1 MIELSQWR
9 TSIGIFNSR
18 VNSGYVDRDYSS
30 SLSNV
35 LLHTVLTVIR
45 DAAVLQLF
53 VHVYV
58 VTVLL
63 LLLCGDIEMN
73 PGPVYTLCPNCNIRV
88 HIRKKICECG
98 YVLHT
103 KGGRKMGTSSNPG
116 FSGSAG
122 RPPANVDIE
131 LNVPIGR
138 PNSNDDIELDVPI
151 GRPTSND
158 DVELDVPIGRPNSND
173 DIELD
178 VPIGRPTSNDD
189 VELDVPIG
197 RPNSNDIELDVPIG
211 RPNSNSQVDLDV
223 PIGRPY
229 GTINNSFSISNDKSV
244 NAADSTEIL
253 TSVNC
258 VVEDTE
264 VHDDRYESTVT
275 FIEDNLAL
283 LVQHMEQYDLPSA
296 WDTDKTKLSLS
307 NNLLARAKKRIG
319 QQVRFDAKPLGTA
332 MCYCCGSI
340 LWSRVDNSHT
350 HLVKLDLDDTVI
362 PAVAYQRAMEAS
374 SKGFLDYRHKSG
386 KLYSC
391 SVCKSFKNSAEYIV
405 TFHIGKTNTVSTIE
419 WDMAYPPQ
427 VTCLKTEVEKCQVAL
442 CGIFSTTIKDAK
454 KHQWRHIQGEV
465 NALHKLDRHYY
476 GMFGF
481 LMINETITEKLTKY
495 SETCE
500 RIRVALNWFKKNNNL
515 YKQFLARFETM
526 YRYLRH
532 DIINP
537 DILKGNQDKILES
550 EAIGMAFP
558 IDSEYFDQYSPLY
571 GDLDIAGIQNPQP
584 HMIDKVQ
591 DSVEWLR
598 ECTSVQYGQEYLL
611 EKTFPHLFP
620 YGEGGWHYKC
630 SLGFSQF
637 TKIRLLDPR
646 GHFANDVNFPFFM
659 FDYMTKIRLRS
670 FNARKVITSSKLE
683 ESLTAGKIMA
693 AERPMSDPYD
703 SYGTEVPRVI
713 PGSKQYWK
721 SFGYDLVA
729 MTEQLGIPDFFL
741 TLSPNDNWPHI
752 QSTIRKGWGAS
763 ADPSEF
769 QDLSCKPDNEQAVG
783 PNPLESVLGAEK
795 RFSAMMDILLDKKSG
810 PLGIVVDFAVK
821 KEYQKRG
828 GLHWHILFWV
838 QPGSTPDNVV
848 LAEMPRSADT
858 QNVQAQYARKMV
870 QKYQMHRECY
880 PDRCFKGYAGKIL
893 TKCKYG
899 FPFKVP
905 QLNEE
910 LDEDGIRFL
919 YTRRCKED
927 QLVVPYNLE
936 ILLFWGASMNIQRVA
951 RHGFEMYLA
960 KYISKPESSFNVK
973 LSQNPTEPEKYLR
986 TRVIGACEAIDVQLG
1001 FNQYHLSR
1009 GTVFLV
1015 TELKPQRQFLKHR
1028 VQLASLPQD
1037 SEDIYLSTKYQL
1049 YLLRNNALHDITY
1062 PAYFQWWRKSTY
1074 NEQCKGEKATEKGST
1089 PLVGFK
1095 GVDEFEELKASIID
1109 LTDKFDKLDDT
1120 LKAKNYLYNAI
1131 QTVINAAA
1139 KNDNT
1144 AVMLKTIFL
1153 SLNRNLKLGD
1163 ESSKTEITEHNT
1175 TEPSKYE
1182 ITEDSAT
1189 ECNNT
1194 TEGSESEPSEHE
1206 ITEDT
1211 TTAGVNI
1218 TEEATEPSESRVTKP
1233 SESEDSEPS
1242 ENELTEALTILKDI
1256 GLFDSSTN
1264 RPKKLHWLH
1273 TKLLQT
1279 YSNDEIQS
1287 SAIYG
1292 ILERYPPGSMLA
1304 DSNGTYWVR
1313 RANAAVTRHRFIT
1326 IDDQETYY
1334 EQKYLL
1340 TVPLTATDSIVS
1352 EPPSSW
1358 VKAAMEAN
1366 LVDEQHDARATLMDA
1381 VKRGF
1386 SLENIRSIVKM
1397 YVEHQFLDE
1406 DEADAF
1412 LTTLPTGTSSKEEVR
1427 EVTDQL
1433 LDDQEGG
1440 SLLPPHHI
1448 PLEEYTSKFTASQ
1461 QRAFNWLKNCVEQNS
1476 SQILVAVIGAAGCG
1490 KSFVM
1495 GAMVEYLR
1503 QCNLVVT
1510 KLAPSGVAASLIKGT
1525 TIHNFFKIDISGKSS
1540 LENGTV
1546 DASLVKKTNVLIIDE
1561 LSMIDCTLFITIEYL
1576 CRRFSTKDNRYK
1588 PWGGRHV
1595 LLFGDPAQLPPVSN
1609 TDIFNTKIWLNSF
1622 SVMQLKEPVRAKD
1635 PTLSAALLKIREG
1648 IIDDEVASLLKS
1660 RLRDIDIASV
1670 DLTRTVIIC
1679 SRRNEVDL
1687 INAECLNYI
1696 DGTVHEYVA
1705 IDTDTNG
1712 QPLREAD
1719 KQRLTRNTTRMPD
1732 KISLKEG
1739 CRVVLR
1745 RNLQISEGWVN
1756 GAMCEVLA
1764 MTPNCILVCRI
1775 GFPNKKYPI
1784 PRTKQ
1789 KIDIKGASY
1798 SILRSQF
1805 PVQLA
1810 YAVTVH
1816 RVQGLTVDKA
1826 IVILNHNFF
1835 ASGQAYVA
1843 LSRVRTAD
1851 NLILWSYTPS
1861 AIKIAPYYR
1870 QLLQWCDSIDV
1881 IRSPCYDGPPVRYP
1895 DRQHDQISCTNVD
1908 NKLNHDLDTG
1918 CLSSAPIRMPDSHN
1932 TVDQSNDTVTIN
1944 ISKSIPNP
1952 TQSKR
1957 KNVRKPVTVNTES
1970 MCSTQTGTCKRK
1982 NDTVTINNSK
1992 SIPNPTQSKR
2002 KNVKKQVTMNT
2013 KSMCSTQ
2020 KMTTHKRK
2028 GETANQPFKKSKLN
2042 DDCMIIDTVNVIGP
2056 NRTVWPEYRYYQTD
2070 VTWQQQAC
2078 TRLGIRFVHSTGF
2091 QPGGPDTVL
2100 TRPDL
2105 RSLRNVGADGNCY
2118 FRALSYIITGSE
2130 TQHMEIREGIL
2141 SYMLTIQHL
2150 LIGRDSSGHA
2160 NFLVPFNVRSVQ
2172 QYIDNSGMAR
2182 NGTWGTDVEMLC
2194 FSHMFNFNV
2203 YVFNAESNTWAVFS
2217 PVNIERRLP
2226 RIYNIMSAYLYLRNS
2241 HFYVIASIRR
2251 T

>member
-1 MIELSQWR
+1 MIDLSQWR

-45 DAAVLQLF
+45 DVAVLQLF

-63 LLLCGDIEMN
+63 LLLCGDIEMK

-103 KGGRKMGTSSNPG
+103 KGGRKMGTSNPG

-158 DVELDVPIGRPNSND
+158 DVELDVPIGRPTSND
-173 DIELD
+173 DIELK
-178 VPIGRPTSNDD
+178 VP
-189 VELDVPIG
+189 V
-197 RPNSNDIELDVPIG
+197 G

-223 PIGRPY
+223 PIGHPY

-244 NAADSTEIL
+244 NAADSTDIL

-264 VHDDRYESTVT
+264 VHDDRYESTTT

-283 LVQHMEQYDLPSA
+283 LVQHMKQYDLPSA

-598 ECTSVQYGQEYLL
+598 KCTSVQYGQEYLL

-620 YGEGGWHYKC
+620 YGEGGWYYKS

-646 GHFANDVNFPFFM
+646 GYFANDGNFPFFM

-670 FNARKVITSSKLE
+670 FNARKVVTTSKLE
-683 ESLTAGKIMA
+683 ENLTAGKVMM

-1049 YLLRNNALHDITY
+1049 YLLRNNALRDITY

-1074 NEQCKGEKATEKGST
+1074 TEQCKGEKATEKGLT

-1095 GVDEFEELKASIID
+1095 GVDEFEELKASTID
-1109 LTDKFDKLDDT
+1109 LTDKFDKLGDT

-1131 QTVINAAA
+1131 QTVINATA

-1153 SLNRNLKLGD
+1153 SLNHNLKLGD

-1189 ECNNT
+1189 EFNNT

-1242 ENELTEALTILKDI
+1242 ENELAEALTILKDI

-1386 SLENIRSIVKM
+1386 SLENIRSIVKV

-1440 SLLPPHHI
+1440 SLLPPHHV

-1476 SQILVAVIGAAGCG
+1476 PQILVAVIGAAGCG

-1546 DASLVKKTNVLIIDE
+1546 DASLVKKTDVLIIDE
-1561 LSMIDCTLFITIEYL
+1561 LSMIDCTLFITIEHL

-1648 IIDDEVASLLKS
+1648 IIDDEVASLLKN

-1679 SRRNEVDL
+1679 SRRKEVDV

-1696 DGTVHEYVA
+1696 DGNVHEYVA

-1764 MTPNCILVCRI
+1764 MTPNCILVSKI

-1861 AIKIAPYYR
+1861 AIKIAPYYK
-1870 QLLQWCDSIDV
+1870 QLLLWCDSIDV

-1908 NKLNHDLDTG
+1908 DELNHDLDTG

-1944 ISKSIPNP
+1944 NFKPVPNP
-1952 TQSKR
+1952 TQSKKKNIR
-1957 KNVRKPVTVNTES
+1957 KSATVNTES
-1970 MCSTQTGTCKRK
+1970 MCSTQKMATCKRR

-1992 SIPNPTQSKR
+1992 SVPNPTQSKR
-2002 KNVKKQVTMNT
+2002 KNVKKAVTVNT
-2013 KSMCSTQ
+2013 ESMCPTQ
-2020 KMTTHKRK
+2020 KTTTRKRK
-2028 GETANQPFKKSKLN
+2028 GKTGNQPLKKPKLN

-2056 NRTVWPEYRYYQTD
+2056 NRSVWPEYCYYQTD
-2070 VTWQQQAC
+2070 ETWQQQAC
-2078 TRLGIRFVHSTGF
+2078 TRLGIRFVYSTGF

-2182 NGTWGTDVEMLC
+2182 NSTWGTDVEILC

-2203 YVFNAESNTWAVFS
+2203 YVFNADSNTWAVFS

-2226 RIYNIMSAYLYLRNS
+2226 RIYNIMSTYLYLRNS

-2251 T
+2251 M